1 MKAMVLEGI
10 NQPVVLQDVPDL
22 QLGENEVIVA
32 LSAAALNHR
41 DVWIQKGQY
50 AGLKFPIIL
59 GSDGAGVVA
68 QVGSAVSR
76 NWLGK
81 EVIINPGMD
90 WGDNL
95 RAQTRQFKILGLP
108 DNGTFA
114 QAVKAPAEN
123 LFEKPA
129 HLSFEQAATLPLGGV
144 TAYRSLIT
152 RGQLKA
158 GERVL
163 ITGVGGGVA
172 ILAFQFA
179 LATGAHVYVTSGSD
193 AKLDRAKQLGAIGG
207 ANYRAEDWDKQLR
220 AQVDGFD
227 VIVDSAGG
235 EGFSKFLELAAP
247 GGRIISFGA
256 TLGSPKS
263 FDLRRIFWKQLDLC
277 GSTMGTPED
286 FARMVELVEAKRI
299 QPVVD
304 KVFPLADAQ
313 AALDRMSAA
322 EQFGKIVLS
331 IA

>member
-10 NQPVVLQDVPDL
+10 NQPLVLQDTPDL
-22 QLGENEVIVA
+22 QPGENEVIVA

-76 NWLGK
+76 EWLGK

-95 RAQTRQFKILGLP
+95 RAQTRKFKILGLP

-114 QAVKAPAEN
+114 QAVKVPAEN

-129 HLSFEQAATLPLGGV
+129 HLSYEQAATLPLGGV

-152 RGQLKA
+152 RGNLKA

-172 ILAFQFA
+172 VLAFQFA
-179 LATGAHVYVTSGSD
+179 VATRAQVYVTSGSD
-193 AKLDRAKQLGAIGG
+193 AKLERAKQLGAVGG
-207 ANYRAEDWDKQLR
+207 ANYRADDWDKQLR
-220 AQVDGFD
+220 TQIDGFD

-235 EGFSKFLELAAP
+235 DGFPKLLDLALP

-256 TLGSPKS
+256 TLGNPKGI
-263 FDLRRIFWKQLDLC
+263 DLRRIFWKQLNLC

-286 FARMVELVEAKRI
+286 FALMMELVKEKRI

>member
-10 NQPVVLQDVPDL
+10 NQPLVLQDTPDL
-22 QLGENEVIVA
+22 QPGENEVIVA

-76 NWLGK
+76 EWLGK

-95 RAQTRQFKILGLP
+95 RAQTRKFKILGLP

-114 QAVKAPAEN
+114 QAVKVPAEN

-129 HLSFEQAATLPLGGV
+129 HLSYEQAATLPLGGV

-152 RGQLKA
+152 RGNLKA

-172 ILAFQFA
+172 VLAFQFA
-179 LATGAHVYVTSGSD
+179 VATRAQVYVTSGSD
-193 AKLDRAKQLGAIGG
+193 AKLERAKQLGAVGG
-207 ANYRAEDWDKQLR
+207 ANYRADDWDKQLR
-220 AQVDGFD
+220 TQIDGFD

-235 EGFSKFLELAAP
+235 DGFPKLL
-247 GGRIISFGA
+247 
-256 TLGSPKS
+256 SPPWWAHY
-263 FDLRRIFWKQLDLC
+263 LFWRY
-277 GSTMGTPED
+277 
-286 FARMVELVEAKRI
+286 AR
-299 QPVVD
+299 QPQRD
-304 KVFPLADAQ
+304 
-313 AALDRMSAA
+313 
-322 EQFGKIVLS
+322 
-331 IA
+331 